1 VYYVLINF
9 GFFDKMLSMYDF
21 AHPEFPAFRHQLAPM
36 KAQRQALSQLP
47 MAELQLTLRHWIC
60 PQLLR
65 AATACKGRRHR
76 WLPLP
81 LLFFAFLWQVLNL
94 DSSCRATV
102 RMLQSWWLT
111 QGRTW
116 AKADTAAYCLARKL
130 LPLSWLIEVWK
141 RLARATQQRATLPAA
156 WHHRRVYV
164 VDGTTLLTSD
174 TPKCHSGL
182 SLKYHGA

>member
-1 VYYVLINF
+1 MN
-9 GFFDKMLSMYDF
+9 DF
-21 AHPEFPAFRHQLAPM
+21 AHPEFPAFRHQLAPI

-65 AATACKGRRHR
+65 TATASKGRRHR

-94 DSSCRATV
+94 YSSCRATV

-116 AKADTAAYCLARKL
+116 AKADTSAYCLARKL

-141 RLARATQQRATLPAA
+141 RPRSCDPTRSHTPRRLAPPTRLRGR
-156 WHHRRVYV
+156 WHHAP
-164 VDGTTLLTSD
+164 DS
-174 TPKCHSGL
+174 
-182 SLKYHGA
+182 